1 MSEVTDL
8 VMPVLQK
15 IQADLA
21 EVKRV
26 QEEHSRRFEQID
38 QRFERVDNRFEDM
51 EIYLADAT
59 RFSDRPP
66 PLTPPRK
73 GEGNWR
79 RECPIP
85 TTSSSS
91 APGPAGT

>member
-26 QEEHSRRFEQID
+26 QADHSQRFEQID
-38 QRFERVDNRFEDM
+38 QRFGQIDQRFEDM
-51 EIYLADAT
+51 EIYLAYAT
-59 RFSDRPP
+59 GIETQNKQDLRKVKDEIRSVKQRLGALETRP
-66 PLTPPRK
+66 
-73 GEGNWR
+73 
-79 RECPIP
+79 
-85 TTSSSS
+85 
-91 APGPAGT
+91 

>member
-26 QEEHSRRFEQID
+26 QAEHSERFERIDERFEQID
-38 QRFERVDNRFEDM
+38 HRFEDM
-51 EIYLADAT
+51 EIYLAYAT
-59 RFSDRPP
+59 GIETQNKQDLRKVKDEIRNVKKRLETLETRP
-66 PLTPPRK
+66 
-73 GEGNWR
+73 
-79 RECPIP
+79 
-85 TTSSSS
+85 
-91 APGPAGT
+91 